1 MPAPFQLLAAHPALD
16 FVNTLDNR
24 FADTGP
30 AELLPRY
37 ADLLSFME
45 QSKLLELRQI
55 NALRRKGDVAGAAA
69 VLRRAH
75 DLRETLAVV
84 FYGVAEKGKP
94 PEASLKRLEQ
104 YALLVQRHRELVWS
118 DSPGR
123 GDAVFRAAW
132 TWGRFENQPALPLW
146 AIAQSATEL
155 LQSSAISHV
164 HACASE
170 TCRWLFLDTSKN
182 HSRRWCEMAI
192 CGNRVKVRR
201 FQARR

>member
-1 MPAPFQLLAAHPALD
+1 M
-16 FVNTLDNR
+16 
-24 FADTGP
+24 
-30 AELLPRY
+30 
-37 ADLLSFME
+37 
-45 QSKLLELRQI
+45 
-55 NALRRKGDVAGAAA
+55 
-69 VLRRAH
+69 
-75 DLRETLAVV
+75 V

-94 PEASLKRLEQ
+94 PEASLKRFER
-104 YALLVQRHRELVWS
+104 YALQVQRHRELVWS
-118 DSPGR
+118 DSLGR
-123 GDAVFRAAW
+123 GDAVFRAGW

-146 AIAQSATEL
+146 VIAQSAAEL

-182 HSRRWCEMAI
+182 HSRRWCDMAI